1 MAYLIEASVSR
12 FAIKVPAGLQNSQG
26 SAGEYPVH
34 IHSVDID
41 KIQFLVDCWP
51 EEALSFL
58 QCGPLPRATD
68 NMVSSINQNEEEGAR
83 GDKQIRNWSLL

>member
-1 MAYLIEASVSR
+1 MNIQ
-12 FAIKVPAGLQNSQG
+12 F
-26 SAGEYPVH
+26 H

-51 EEALSFL
+51 EEALNFL